1 MGQLDSIRH
10 SRLQEKLLLGF
21 WTAVFLVCLTLFLQS
36 DYQLSFSPEQKEIGK
51 IDQLVDRARV
61 KTHSSLS
68 WFQASSGQTLHH
80 LDQIYTHQGSKLE
93 LELFQTGKLVV
104 YENTLLRLREQQ
116 GQTSV
121 DLGQGLITASFNEK
135 SNQAKPFVF
144 TLNGKIYQLNAKNA
158 DIQIV
163 NNKKQANIQV
173 LSGTLELRSENEL
186 IEVGTNQEIQI
197 DEQSLRTQ
205 DLLTVELV
213 APVQDRVFYG
223 DETSSVRLQWISDQQ
238 TQVRVSSDPL
248 FKNTIAQAQ
257 PEAGIFELN
266 LAAGLYY
273 WRVEDLEGLQTSQ
286 VNRFEIKQEMAP
298 QWISPTRLKTNLR
311 LVRGED
317 QKKSFPLSWES
328 DGQSH
333 QVQVGTR
340 LPDNQ
345 IEWIVDEV
353 IAGRVYD
360 LPLDQRGE
368 FIARVKVADPLRESA
383 VWSSEISLN
392 VWSKELRTPKRLM
405 PKDESKFI
413 FFEQNSTQKISWR
426 SVDGVEQYEVRW
438 VNSAGVENTQLV
450 ADSHF
455 HLPLEGA
462 GPYSWQVRSVDGQES
477 SSYSPLQKFVIQME
491 KFDPSLPENGQLIEL
506 DRPDQQVRFEWAR
519 AQGVAHYVFEMSQTQ
534 TFEDLSV
541 SEKRSLPR
549 VDVSVPEVGTYY
561 WRTRVVTKDGTEYF
575 SRPFKVTVE
584 PTPPPNKPKID
595 GQLKIEYLKNS
606 QSFWPSLMDLIF
618 SNAHASAFSIKIS
631 WPAAGENIKAY
642 QVRIYQEGQPV
653 LVDVKVDQ
661 PFFIWDQAFAGSFY
675 WEVAYIDYWDR
686 VGPFSEPEIFNVSDQ
701 NPQDPEVNFSSVE
714 SVELI
719 RPVHGLEVAAD
730 AQFLFEWSHNP
741 QDAPVDHY
749 IFEVA
754 RDLGFRQIVASKKTE
769 QPRTLWSKSKKDEPP
784 LYWRVTAFQGEAQTK
799 SLRRRL
805 DQRSENLVKDQSL
818 AKKVEPI
825 SKPQEDK
832 VSFYYQLGQLNFE
845 QTITRGPVVIDGL
858 SVMGF
863 RLSGEHKKIVYRLD
877 NHGGKVFQDQSFR
890 KTSLSVGR
898 GFSLFQNKLKSSA
911 HLKALR
917 SSAYLI
923 NTQASQV
930 EEQVDNSFAA
940 GVHLG
945 AEFGAWEVQARGYGG
960 GFFEVGLEASW
971 HLPWLSLSAG
981 FESLSL
987 SEERKLSGASFAL
1000 GKRFRY

>member
-21 WTAVFLVCLTLFLQS
+21 WTGVFLVCLTAFFQT

-51 IDQLVDRARV
+51 IDQLTDRARV

-68 WFQASSGQTLHH
+68 WFQASTGQTLHH

-93 LELFQTGKLVV
+93 LELFQSGKLVV
-104 YENTLLRLREQQ
+104 YENTLLRLIEQQ

-121 DLGQGLITASFNEK
+121 DLGQGLITASFNDK
-135 SNQAKPFVF
+135 SSEAAPFVF

-173 LSGTLELRSENEL
+173 LSGTLELRSENER
-186 IEVGTNQEIQI
+186 IEIGSNQEIQI
-197 DEQSLRTQ
+197 DEQSMKTL
-205 DLLTVELV
+205 DLLAVELI
-213 APVQDRVFYG
+213 APMQDRLFYT
-223 DETSSVRLQWISDQQ
+223 DKKTLVRLEWIADQKSR
-238 TQVRVSSDPL
+238 VRVSSDPL
-248 FKNTIAQAQ
+248 FKNTIGQAQA
-257 PEAGIFELN
+257 ESGFFELS
-266 LAAGLYY
+266 LGPGLYY
-273 WRVEDLEGLQTSQ
+273 WRVEDLEGVQTSQ

-311 LVRGED
+311 LVRGEG
-317 QKKSFPLSWES
+317 QEKSYPLSWES
-328 DGQSH
+328 DGETH
-333 QVQVGTR
+333 QIQVGLR

-345 IEWIVDEV
+345 MQWFVDEV
-353 IAGRVYD
+353 IEGRVFD
-360 LPLDQRGE
+360 LPLDQQGE
-368 FIARVKVADPLRESA
+368 FIARVKIADPLRESA
-383 VWSSEISLN
+383 LWSSEISLN
-392 VWSKELRTPKRLM
+392 IWSKELRTPKRLM
-405 PKDESKFI
+405 PKNDSKFI

-426 SVDGVEQYEVRW
+426 PVDGIEQYEVRW
-438 VNSAGVENTQLV
+438 VSPTGVDSKQIV

-455 HLPLEGA
+455 HLPLEGD
-462 GPYSWQVRSVDGQES
+462 GIYSWQVRSVDGQES
-477 SSYSPLQKFVIQME
+477 SSYSPLQKFDIQME

-519 AQGVAHYVFEMSQTQ
+519 AQGVSHYIFEMSASES
-534 TFEDLSV
+534 FEDLSV

-549 VDVSVPEVGTYY
+549 VEVTLPKIGTYY
-561 WRTRVVTKDGTEYF
+561 WRTRVVTKEGAEYF

-584 PTPPPNKPKID
+584 PTPPPKKPKID
-595 GQLKIEYLKNS
+595 GQLKIEYLKS
-606 QSFWPSLMDLIF
+606 TQSFWPNLIDLFF
-618 SNAHASAFSIKIS
+618 SSAYASAFAIKIS

-642 QVRIYQEGQPV
+642 RVRIYQEDQPV
-653 LVDVKVDQ
+653 LVDVQVDQ
-661 PFFIWDQAFAGSFY
+661 PFFIWDQAFAGKFY

-686 VGPFSEPEIFNVSDQ
+686 VGPFSEPEVFNVSDQ
-701 NPQDPEVNFSSVE
+701 NPQKQEVIFSSVQ
-714 SVELI
+714 SVDLI

-730 AQFLFEWSHNP
+730 AQILFEWSHNP

-749 IFEVA
+749 LFEVA
-754 RDLGFRQIVASKKTE
+754 RDLGFREIVTSKKTD

-784 LYWRVTAFQGEAQTK
+784 LYWRVTAYQGEAQTK

-818 AKKVEPI
+818 AKKDEPTA
-825 SKPQEDK
+825 KPQANK
-832 VSFYYQLGQLNFE
+832 VSFYYQLGQLDFE
-845 QTITRGPVVIDGL
+845 QAITRGPVVIDGL
-858 SVMGF
+858 SVVGF
-863 RLSGEHKKIVYRLD
+863 RLSGEHKKIIYRLD

-890 KTSLSVGR
+890 KTSLSAGHH
-898 GFSLFQNKLKSSA
+898 FSLFQNKLKSSA

-923 NTQASQV
+923 NSQTSQV
-930 EEQVDNSFAA
+930 EEQVNNSFAA

-945 AEFGAWEVQARGYGG
+945 AEFGAWEVEARGYGG
-960 GFFEVGLEASW
+960 GFFELALETRW